1 MAYDSSQFSFHDD
14 NNGDEILNASVE
26 RLLVVSGVQ
35 ISVFFKKSTLNHA
48 IQICCVLQSLLC
60 CFYVLRFLVFTH

>member
-1 MAYDSSQFSFHDD
+1 MAYDSSQFSFDDD

-35 ISVFFKKSTLNHA
+35 ISVFFKKST
-48 IQICCVLQSLLC
+48 
-60 CFYVLRFLVFTH
+60 

>member
-1 MAYDSSQFSFHDD
+1 MAYDSSQFSFHDN

-35 ISVFFKKSTLNHA
+35 ISVFF
-48 IQICCVLQSLLC
+48 
-60 CFYVLRFLVFTH
+60 